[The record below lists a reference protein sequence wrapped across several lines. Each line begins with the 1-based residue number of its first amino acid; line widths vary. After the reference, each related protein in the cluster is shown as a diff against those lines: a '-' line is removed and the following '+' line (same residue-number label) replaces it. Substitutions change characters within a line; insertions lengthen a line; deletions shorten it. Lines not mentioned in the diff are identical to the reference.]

1 MEKEENLN
9 QENIESEISN
19 ENNETDNKS
28 DDNKEEN
35 KVVEEE
41 KELTPEERIK
51 ELEDKLARTFAEME
65 NQRRRFEKEKDDAYE
80 YGGFAFAKE
89 ALNLIDNL
97 ARSKLI
103 LESDDA
109 LKDTEALKKTLEHFD
124 IINKDLISIFT
135 KNNIKPIDCLNKKL
149 DPNLHQAMMEIE
161 DDKKEPGTIVQE
173 VQKGFMIKDRL
184 LRPSLVGVSKKTE
197 KKELTPEER
206 IKELEDKLARTFAE
220 MENQRRRFEKE
231 KDDAYEYGGFAFAKE
246 ALNLIDNLAR
256 SKLILESDDAL
267 KDTEALKKTLEH
279 FDIINKDL
287 ISIFTKNN
295 IKPIDCLNKKLDPNL
310 HQAMMEIEDDQKEPG
325 TIVQEVQKGFM
336 IKDRLLRP
344 SLVGVSK
351 KTEKKEEKSEENKEN
366 LNK

>member
-9 QENIESEISN
+9 QENIESETSN
-19 ENNETDNKS
+19 ENNETDKKS
-28 DDNKEEN
+28 DDKNKEK
-35 KVVEEE
+35 KVVE
-41 KELTPEERIK
+41 
-51 ELEDKLARTFAEME
+51 
-65 NQRRRFEKEKDDAYE
+65 
-80 YGGFAFAKE
+80 
-89 ALNLIDNL
+89 
-97 ARSKLI
+97 
-103 LESDDA
+103 
-109 LKDTEALKKTLEHFD
+109 
-124 IINKDLISIFT
+124 
-135 KNNIKPIDCLNKKL
+135 
-149 DPNLHQAMMEIE
+149 
-161 DDKKEPGTIVQE
+161 
-173 VQKGFMIKDRL
+173 
-184 LRPSLVGVSKKTE
+184 E

-267 KDTEALKKTLEH
+267 KDTEVLKKTLEH